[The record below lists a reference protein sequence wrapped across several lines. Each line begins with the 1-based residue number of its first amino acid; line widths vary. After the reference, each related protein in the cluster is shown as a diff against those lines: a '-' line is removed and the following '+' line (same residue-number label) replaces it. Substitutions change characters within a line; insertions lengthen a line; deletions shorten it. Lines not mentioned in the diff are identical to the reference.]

1 MCEVEVGAAH
11 PSMHACVRCLLGPEG
26 GIRSPGAG
34 VTAPEAGAG
43 SRALVLWEDERHSEL
58 LSHLSSLMQLLKKR
72 RIVNSAT
79 HLVLKERYAS
89 YCYHNSIDR
98 AQWLLMSIY
107 F

>member
-1 MCEVEVGAAH
+1 MGTAH

-34 VTAPEAGAG
+34 VTASEAGAG

-58 LSHLSSLMQLLKKR
+58 LSHLSSSMQLLKKR

-79 HLVLKERYAS
+79 NLVLKEKYAS
-89 YCYHNSIDR
+89 YCYHNSI
-98 AQWLLMSIY
+98 W
-107 F
+107 